1 MKIRKGIILLTI
13 FSFFLIV
20 SCTTTTGT
28 IDEYQSGDDL
38 GSTKVITRTSVYTDD
53 KVSIFA
59 TYSSKSGQFDVLILN
74 NADSFLKLNYNESAY
89 VSNGISTRVVDG
101 ETRRIDSTR
110 TQPSIS
116 IPPHSSITRT
126 VCNPES
132 FNAGFT
138 LRDNFS
144 LYLVIEE
151 GENTTYCKLDFKPS
165 EEELEE
171 STLLGSV
178 ETSFTLTHW
187 FFTGNTKSEVAQRLL
202 KEAVAQYGY
211 DASTLY
217 LKDIQYTGTW
227 QPTSLLLYFDFFGYV
242 EKVTASADVY
252 VRVENN

>member
-1 MKIRKGIILLTI
+1 MKIKKGIILLTI

-28 IDEYQSGDDL
+28 IDEYQSGDE
-38 GSTKVITRTSVYTDD
+38 GVIIRTSVYTDD

-59 TYSSKSGQFDVLILN
+59 TYSSKSGQFDVLIRN

-165 EEELEE
+165 EEEFTEE
-171 STLLGSV
+171 DALLGSV

-187 FFTGNTKSEVAQRLL
+187 FFTGSTKSEVAQRLL

-242 EKVTASADVY
+242 ENVTASADVY